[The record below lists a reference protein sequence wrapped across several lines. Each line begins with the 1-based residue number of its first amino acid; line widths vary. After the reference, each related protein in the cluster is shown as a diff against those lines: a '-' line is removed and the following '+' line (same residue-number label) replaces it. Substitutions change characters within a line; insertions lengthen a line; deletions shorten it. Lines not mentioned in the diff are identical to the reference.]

1 MATARPKT
9 ARRHA
14 GAASRTRRRTASA
27 TYRATRKS
35 DPRGRQA
42 RRPGSRHRRELA
54 AIACVAVG
62 VFLAFVLYLGWDG
75 GSLGRWLGDVARWL
89 VGVLA
94 FALPLLLGFAAYLL
108 VADEESRPRRGIT
121 WGVAFIVAGLALAAA
136 ADAFGV
142 FSGERPVALFRD
154 AYMSAHGGLL
164 GEAEWAALSPFV
176 GRVGVDV
183 LVVALLFA
191 GVLLITGSSLQ
202 QWGAHSRQ
210 GVAKAGRAARSQAEA
225 FGARRREQAET
236 RVVEPDESPT
246 VDASDV
252 MRTTIRPA
260 ATPELDFSRPA
271 PAAGPHLIDGV
282 SAVPEIFGEP
292 SPLTDEPEP
301 EPVRDADDGVQL
313 SLGAAAAARAAT
325 AQAGEGDADVALA
338 FAEAEKRQWV
348 LPDPA
353 VLRRLAQGDGESP
366 DTVARVAERLVATLE
381 SFNIPAQVIG
391 TVSGPRV
398 TRYELQLEP
407 GIKVGKVAN
416 LKDDLKYAL
425 AATEVR
431 VLAPIPGK
439 TAVGV
444 EVPNIQASYVSLGDV
459 HGPFQQHASP
469 MSFWIGKDVTG
480 KPVVADLVRLVHL
493 LIAGTTGSGKS
504 GCLNALITSILLRA
518 TPDEVRMIM
527 IDPKKVELS
536 NFNGV
541 PHLLAPVVTNMKQAT
556 YVLDNVC
563 REMDRRYDVLSRNGC
578 QDIRQLNRKL
588 ARAGED
594 PMPYTMVIVDELAD
608 LMMVAPSEVEDSIIR
623 LGQLGRSCGIHLVVA
638 TQRPSVDVVTGM
650 IKTNIPSRIAFA
662 VSSQTDSRIILDQGG
677 AESLLG
683 MGDMLFS
690 PMGSSKLLRVQGA
703 LVTSAEMKLVTEHW
717 KRQAKP
723 DYHEELL
730 ENPAGP
736 DATQTQE
743 AAGGDELL
751 GEAIKT
757 VVNTGAASVALLQRR
772 LRVGYA
778 RAGRLIDIMEE
789 MGIISGYDGSK
800 ARSVLIDEAG
810 LPAALARLSGEPAQE
825 PLPEAE
831 TPAESAEA
839 PEGPPAAAEPA
850 PLDD

>member
-1 MATARPKT
+1 MA
-9 ARRHA
+9 
-14 GAASRTRRRTASA
+14 
-27 TYRATRKS
+27 
-35 DPRGRQA
+35 
-42 RRPGSRHRRELA
+42 
-54 AIACVAVG
+54 I
-62 VFLAFVLYLGWDG
+62 
-75 GSLGRWLGDVARWL
+75 
-89 VGVLA
+89 
-94 FALPLLLGFAAYLL
+94 
-108 VADEESRPRRGIT
+108 
-121 WGVAFIVAGLALAAA
+121 
-136 ADAFGV
+136 
-142 FSGERPVALFRD
+142 
-154 AYMSAHGGLL
+154 
-164 GEAEWAALSPFV
+164 
-176 GRVGVDV
+176 
-183 LVVALLFA
+183 
-191 GVLLITGSSLQ
+191 
-202 QWGAHSRQ
+202 
-210 GVAKAGRAARSQAEA
+210 
-225 FGARRREQAET
+225 
-236 RVVEPDESPT
+236 
-246 VDASDV
+246 
-252 MRTTIRPA
+252 
-260 ATPELDFSRPA
+260 
-271 PAAGPHLIDGV
+271 
-282 SAVPEIFGEP
+282 
-292 SPLTDEPEP
+292 
-301 EPVRDADDGVQL
+301 
-313 SLGAAAAARAAT
+313 
-325 AQAGEGDADVALA
+325 A
-338 FAEAEKRQWV
+338 FAEAERRQWT
-348 LPDPA
+348 LPDPML
-353 VLRRLAQGDGESP
+353 LRRLGQGSGESP
-366 DTVARVAERLVATLE
+366 DSIERVSECLVSTLNH
-381 SFNIPAQVIG
+381 FKIPSQVIG

-398 TRYELQLEP
+398 TRYELQLAP
-407 GIKVGKVAN
+407 GIKVSRVAG
-416 LKDDLKYAL
+416 LKADLAYAL
-425 AATEVR
+425 AATDVR
-431 VLAPIPGK
+431 ILAPIPGK

-444 EVPNIQASYVSLGDV
+444 EVPNDRANYVSLGDI
-459 HGPFQQHASP
+459 HGLFPQHASP
-469 MSFWIGKDVTG
+469 MAFWLGKDVTG
-480 KPVVADLVRLVHL
+480 KAVLADLVRMVHL

-518 TPDEVRMIM
+518 TPDQVRMIM

-556 YVLDNVC
+556 YVLDNIC

-578 QDIRQLNRKL
+578 QDIRALNKKL

-594 PMPYTMVIVDELAD
+594 AMPYTMVIVDELAD

-717 KRQAKP
+717 RKQAKP

-736 DATQTQE
+736 DAEQSQQ

-800 ARSVLIDEAG
+800 ARAVLIDEAG
-810 LPAALARLSGEPAQE
+810 LPAALARLNGDLPAE
-825 PLPEAE
+825 MPEAVSE
-831 TPAESAEA
+831 ADA
-839 PEGPPAAAEPA
+839 PEEPPAAADPA
-850 PLDD
+850 PLDA

>member
-1 MATARPKT
+1 
-9 ARRHA
+9 
-14 GAASRTRRRTASA
+14 
-27 TYRATRKS
+27 
-35 DPRGRQA
+35 
-42 RRPGSRHRRELA
+42 
-54 AIACVAVG
+54 

-75 GSLGRWLGDVARWL
+75 GTLGRWLGGVARWL
-89 VGVLA
+89 FGILV
-94 FALPLLLGFAAYLL
+94 FTLPLLLGFAAYVL
-108 VADEESRPRRGIT
+108 VVKEESRPRRGIT
-121 WGVAFIVAGLALAAA
+121 WGVGLMVAGLALAAA

-142 FSGERPVALFRD
+142 FSGERPDALFRD
-154 AYMSAHGGLL
+154 AFMSAHGGVL
-164 GEAEWAALSPFV
+164 GELQWAVLSPFV

-183 LVVALLFA
+183 LVVALVLA
-191 GVLLITGSSLQ
+191 GVLLVTGSSLR

-210 GVAKAGRAARSQAEA
+210 GVARAGRAARSQAEA
-225 FGARRREQAET
+225 FGARRREHVET
-236 RVVEPDESPT
+236 RVVELDESPT
-246 VDASDV
+246 IDTGAEL
-252 MRTTIRPA
+252 RTAVGPA
-260 ATPELDFSRPA
+260 AAPHLDFSRPL
-271 PAAGPHLIDGV
+271 PAGGPHLIDGV
-282 SAVPEIFGEP
+282 SAVPEIFGEA
-292 SPLTDEPEP
+292 SALLEDTEP
-301 EPVRDADDGVQL
+301 EPVVAADEGEQL
-313 SLGAAAAARAAT
+313 SLASAAAAATADAAD
-325 AQAGEGDADVALA
+325 GDGGAALS

-348 LPDPA
+348 LPDA
-353 VLRRLAQGDGESP
+353 VVLRRFGQGDGESP
-366 DTVARVAERLVATLE
+366 EAVARVAERLVATLD

-459 HGPFQQHASP
+459 HGAFPQHASP
-469 MSFWIGKDVTG
+469 MSFWVGKDVTG
-480 KPVVADLVRLVHL
+480 KPVMADLVRLVHL

-563 REMDRRYDVLSRNGC
+563 REMDRRYDVLSRNGV
-578 QDIRQLNRKL
+578 QDIRALNKKL
-588 ARAGED
+588 ARAGEEH
-594 PMPYTMVIVDELAD
+594 MPYTMVIVDELAD

-723 DYHEELL
+723 EYHEELL

-736 DATQTQE
+736 GAEQQ
-743 AAGGDELL
+743 AQSAGGDELL
-751 GEAIKT
+751 GEAVKT

-800 ARSVLIDEAG
+800 ARSVLIGESG
-810 LPAALARLSGEPAQE
+810 LPAALARLSGEAVEDAAAGETE
-825 PLPEAE
+825 PVARDEG
-831 TPAESAEA
+831 
-839 PEGPPAAAEPA
+839 PEGPPMAAEPA
-850 PLDD
+850 PPSD

>member
-1 MATARPKT
+1 MATARPKQ
-9 ARRHA
+9 ARRRA
-14 GAASRTRRRTASA
+14 GAASRTRSRAASA
-27 TYRATRKS
+27 TPKTQPPA
-35 DPRGRQA
+35 
-42 RRPGSRHRRELA
+42 SRHRRELA
-54 AIACVAVG
+54 AIACVAIA

-89 VGVLA
+89 VGILA
-94 FALPLLLGFAAYLL
+94 FALPFLLGLVAYLL
-108 VADEESRPRRGIT
+108 VVKEERRPRRGLS
-121 WGVAFIVAGLALAAA
+121 WGVGLVVAGVALAAA

-142 FSGERPVALFRD
+142 FAGERPVALFRD
-154 AYMSAHGGLL
+154 EYMGAHGGAL
-164 GEAEWAALSPFV
+164 GEVQWAVLSPFV
-176 GRVGVDV
+176 GRVGIDI
-183 LVVALLFA
+183 LVIALIVAGILL
-191 GVLLITGSSLQ
+191 VTGSSLR
-202 QWGAHSRQ
+202 QWASHSKD
-210 GVAKAGRAARSQAEA
+210 GVTAAGRAARSQAEVL
-225 FGARRREQAET
+225 GARRRDGAST
-236 RVVEPDESPT
+236 RVVELDETPT
-246 VDASDV
+246 IDAGDL
-252 MRTTIRPA
+252 MRTSV
-260 ATPELDFSRPA
+260 TPVLDYSSPV
-271 PAAGPHLIDGV
+271 PGGGPHLIDGV
-282 SAVPEIFGEP
+282 SEAPEIFGEP
-292 SPLTDEPEP
+292 SPPGDEPSP
-301 EPVRDADDGVQL
+301 EPIVAVDDGIQM
-313 SLGAAAAARAAT
+313 SLAGAGVDKA
-325 AQAGEGDADVALA
+325 DASSDDVAIA
-338 FAEAEKRQWV
+338 FAEAERRQWT
-348 LPDPA
+348 LPDPML
-353 VLRRLAQGDGESP
+353 LRRLGQGSGESP
-366 DTVARVAERLVATLE
+366 DSIERVSECLVSTLNH
-381 SFNIPAQVIG
+381 FKIPSHVIG

-398 TRYELQLEP
+398 TRYELQLAP
-407 GIKVGKVAN
+407 GIKVSRVAG
-416 LKDDLKYAL
+416 LKTDLAYAL
-425 AATEVR
+425 AATDVR
-431 VLAPIPGK
+431 ILAPIPGK

-444 EVPNIQASYVSLGDV
+444 EVPNDRANYVSLGDI
-459 HGPFQQHASP
+459 HGLFPQHASP
-469 MSFWIGKDVTG
+469 MAFWLGKDVTG
-480 KPVVADLVRLVHL
+480 KAVLADLVRMVHL

-518 TPDEVRMIM
+518 TPDQVRMIM

-556 YVLDNVC
+556 YVLDNIC

-578 QDIRQLNRKL
+578 QDIRALNKKL
-588 ARAGED
+588 VRAGED
-594 PMPYTMVIVDELAD
+594 AMPYTMVIVDELAD

-717 KRQAKP
+717 RRQAKP
-723 DYHEELL
+723 DYHVELL

-736 DATQTQE
+736 DAEQSQQS
-743 AAGGDELL
+743 AGGDELL

-800 ARSVLIDEAG
+800 ARAVLIDEAG
-810 LPAALARLSGEPAQE
+810 LPAALARLKGDQPAE
-825 PLPEAE
+825 LPEAV
-831 TPAESAEA
+831 AEA
-839 PEGPPAAAEPA
+839 DAPEEPPAAADPA
-850 PLDD
+850 PLDA

>member
-1 MATARPKT
+1 MATARPKQ
-9 ARRHA
+9 ARRRA
-14 GAASRTRRRTASA
+14 GAASRTTGPRAGAASS
-27 TYRATRKS
+27 RA
-35 DPRGRQA
+35 
-42 RRPGSRHRRELA
+42 RPKPLASRHRRELA
-54 AIACVAVG
+54 AIGCLAVA

-89 VGVLA
+89 VGILA
-94 FALPLLLGFAAYLL
+94 FALPFILGLVAYLL
-108 VADEESRPRRGIT
+108 VVREERRPRRGLS
-121 WGVAFIVAGLALAAA
+121 WGVGLIVCGVALAAA

-142 FSGERPVALFRD
+142 FSGERPVPLFRD
-154 AYMSAHGGLL
+154 DYMSIHGGIL
-164 GEAEWAALSPFV
+164 GEVQWAVLSPFV
-176 GRVGVDV
+176 GRVGVDI
-183 LVVALLFA
+183 LVVALIAA
-191 GVLLITGSSLQ
+191 GLLLVTGSSLR
-202 QWGAHSRQ
+202 QWASHSKE
-210 GVAKAGRAARSQAEA
+210 GVAAAGRAARSQAEVL
-225 FGARRREQAET
+225 GARRRDAAST
-236 RVVEPDESPT
+236 RVVDLDETPT
-246 VDASDV
+246 IDSGDL
-252 MRTTIRPA
+252 MRTSITPA
-260 ATPELDFSRPA
+260 LDYSA
-271 PAAGPHLIDGV
+271 PASARGPHLIDGV
-282 SAVPEIFGEP
+282 SEAPEIFGEA
-292 SPLTDEPEP
+292 SPLSEEPEP
-301 EPVRDADDGVQL
+301 EPVVAAEDGVQL
-313 SLGAAAAARAAT
+313 SLAGAGVEKQDADARA
-325 AQAGEGDADVALA
+325 VALA
-338 FAEAEKRQWV
+338 FAEAEKRQWA

-353 VLRRLAQGDGESP
+353 LLRRLGQGSGESP
-366 DTVARVAERLVATLE
+366 DSIDRVSECLVSTLNH
-381 SFNIPAQVIG
+381 FKIPAQVIG

-398 TRYELQLEP
+398 TRYELQLAP
-407 GIKVGKVAN
+407 GIKVSRVAG
-416 LKDDLKYAL
+416 LKNDLAYAL
-425 AATEVR
+425 AATDVR
-431 VLAPIPGK
+431 ILAPIPGK

-444 EVPNIQASYVSLGDV
+444 EVPNDRANYVSLGDI
-459 HGPFQQHASP
+459 HGLFPQHASP
-469 MSFWIGKDVTG
+469 MAFWLGKDVTG
-480 KPVVADLVRLVHL
+480 KAVLADLVRMVHL

-518 TPDEVRMIM
+518 TPDQVRMIM

-556 YVLDNVC
+556 YVLDNIC

-578 QDIRQLNRKL
+578 QDIRALNKKL
-588 ARAGED
+588 VRAGED

-717 KRQAKP
+717 RRQAKP

-736 DATQTQE
+736 DAEQSQQS
-743 AAGGDELL
+743 AGGDELL

-810 LPAALARLSGEPAQE
+810 LPSALARLSGDVPDEQ
-825 PLPEAE
+825 PEE
-831 TPAESAEA
+831 VAEA
-839 PEGPPAAAEPA
+839 VAPDAPPAAAEPA
-850 PLDD
+850 PFEA

>member
-1 MATARPKT
+1 MATARPKQ
-9 ARRHA
+9 ARRRA
-14 GAASRTRRRTASA
+14 GAASQTRPRAASA
-27 TYRATRKS
+27 TPKTRT
-35 DPRGRQA
+35 PA
-42 RRPGSRHRRELA
+42 ARHRRELG
-54 AIACVAVG
+54 AIACLAIG

-75 GSLGRWLGDVARWL
+75 GALGRWLDDVARWL
-89 VGVLA
+89 VGILA
-94 FALPLLLGFAAYLL
+94 FALPFLLGFVAYLL
-108 VADEESRPRRGIT
+108 VVSEERRPRRGLA
-121 WGVAFIVAGLALAAA
+121 WGVALIVVGVALAAA
-136 ADAFGV
+136 ADAFGI
-142 FSGERPVALFRD
+142 FAGERPDALFRD
-154 AYMSAHGGLL
+154 DYMSFHGGMVGEVQWALL
-164 GEAEWAALSPFV
+164 NPFI

-183 LVVALLFA
+183 LVIALIVA
-191 GVLLITGSSLQ
+191 GVLLVTGSSLR
-202 QWGAHSRQ
+202 QWASQ
-210 GVAKAGRAARSQAEA
+210 SKEGVAAAGRAARSQAEA
-225 FGARRREQAET
+225 LGAGRRDTAST
-236 RVVEPDESPT
+236 RVVELDESPT
-246 VDASDV
+246 IDAGDL
-252 MRTTIRPA
+252 MRTSVVPA
-260 ATPELDFSRPA
+260 VGFSSPA
-271 PAAGPHLIDGV
+271 PSHVLHLIDGA
-282 SAVPEIFGEP
+282 SEAPEIFGEP
-292 SPLTDEPEP
+292 SPLPDEPVP
-301 EPVRDADDGVQL
+301 EPVVATEEGVQL
-313 SLGAAAAARAAT
+313 SLAAAGAAKAEAAAS
-325 AQAGEGDADVALA
+325 DVAIA
-338 FAEAEKRQWV
+338 FAEAERRQWT

-353 VLRRLAQGDGESP
+353 ILRRLAQGNGESP
-366 DTVARVAERLVATLE
+366 DAIDRVSECLVATLNH
-381 SFNIPAQVIG
+381 FKVPAQVIG

-398 TRYELQLEP
+398 TRYELQLAP
-407 GIKVGKVAN
+407 GIKVSRVAG
-416 LKDDLKYAL
+416 LKADLAYAL
-425 AATEVR
+425 AATDVR
-431 VLAPIPGK
+431 ILAPIPGK

-444 EVPNIQASYVSLGDV
+444 EVPNDRANYVSLGDI
-459 HGPFQQHASP
+459 HGLFPQHASP
-469 MSFWIGKDVTG
+469 MAFWLGKDVTG
-480 KPVVADLVRLVHL
+480 KAVLADLVRMVHL

-556 YVLDNVC
+556 YVLDNIC

-578 QDIRQLNRKL
+578 QDIRALNKRL
-588 ARAGED
+588 VRAGED

-703 LVTSAEMKLVTEHW
+703 LVTNAEMKLVTEHW
-717 KRQAKP
+717 RRQAKP

-736 DATQTQE
+736 DADQQGQ

-800 ARSVLIDEAG
+800 ARSVLIDESG
-810 LPAALARLSGEPAQE
+810 LPAALARLSGDLPPEE
-825 PLPEAE
+825 PEAL
-831 TPAESAEA
+831 AEDEA
-839 PEGPPAAAEPA
+839 PEMPPAAAQPA
-850 PLDD
+850 PLDS

>member
-1 MATARPKT
+1 
-9 ARRHA
+9 
-14 GAASRTRRRTASA
+14 
-27 TYRATRKS
+27 
-35 DPRGRQA
+35 
-42 RRPGSRHRRELA
+42 
-54 AIACVAVG
+54 
-62 VFLAFVLYLGWDG
+62 VLYLGWDG
-75 GSLGRWLGDVARWL
+75 GALGRWLGDIARWL

-94 FALPLLLGFAAYLL
+94 FALPLLLGFGAYLL
-108 VADEESRPRRGIT
+108 VVREESRPRRGVT
-121 WGVAFIVAGLALAAA
+121 WGIVFIVAGVALAAA
-136 ADAFGV
+136 ADAFGI
-142 FSGERPVALFRD
+142 FSGERPEALFRD
-154 AYMSAHGGLL
+154 EYMSAHGGVL
-164 GEAEWAALSPFV
+164 GEAQWAVLSRFI

-183 LVVALLFA
+183 LVVALIAA
-191 GVLLITGSSLQ
+191 GSLLVTGSSLKA
-202 QWGAHSRQ
+202 WADRSKR

-225 FGARRREQAET
+225 FGARRREQSDT
-236 RVVEPDESPT
+236 RVVELDESPT
-246 VDASDV
+246 IDAGDV
-252 MRTTIRPA
+252 LRTAIRPA
-260 ATPELDFSRPA
+260 ATEDLDFSRPV
-271 PAAGPHLIDGV
+271 PAGPHLIDG
-282 SAVPEIFGEP
+282 ADAAPEIFGAP
-292 SPLTDEPEP
+292 TPLPADPEPEP
-301 EPVRDADDGVQL
+301 EAPADDGVQL
-313 SLGAAAAARAAT
+313 SLGAAAAAKAASED
-325 AQAGEGDADVALA
+325 AEAGDAEVALA
-338 FAEAEKRQWV
+338 FADAEKRQWV
-348 LPDPA
+348 LPDSG
-353 VLRRLAQGDGESP
+353 VLRRLAQGSGESP
-366 DTVARVAERLVATLE
+366 DAIARVAERLVATLS

-416 LKDDLKYAL
+416 LKDDLRYAL
-425 AATEVR
+425 AATDVR

-444 EVPNIQASYVSLGDV
+444 EVPNIQASYVSLGDI
-459 HGPFQQHASP
+459 HGLFPQHASP
-469 MSFWIGKDVTG
+469 MAFWLGKDVTG
-480 KPVVADLVRLVHL
+480 KAVLADLVTMVHL

-578 QDIRQLNRKL
+578 QNIRQLNKKR
-588 ARAGED
+588 ARSGEET
-594 PMPYTMVIVDELAD
+594 MPYTMVIVDELAD

-703 LVTSAEMKLVTEHW
+703 LITSAEMKLVTEHW

-736 DATQTQE
+736 DAEQQ
-743 AAGGDELL
+743 AQSAGGDELL

-810 LPAALARLSGEPAQE
+810 LPAALARLNGDIVDDP
-825 PLPEAE
+825 P
-831 TPAESAEA
+831 SAGSDADGGEA
-839 PEGPPAAAEPA
+839 PAAPPAAAGPA
-850 PLDD
+850 PVSD